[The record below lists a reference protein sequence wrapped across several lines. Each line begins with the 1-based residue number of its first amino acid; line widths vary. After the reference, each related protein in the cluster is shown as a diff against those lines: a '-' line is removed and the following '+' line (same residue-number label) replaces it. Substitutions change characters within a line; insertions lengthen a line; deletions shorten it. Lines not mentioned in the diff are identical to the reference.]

1 LLSGSLSGL
10 TSLARERGWRKPLV
24 DADSGVELARSVTQ
38 RITKLVV
45 SCHQGPFLSS
55 CGSSCVP
62 VRTTAGSS
70 LALFMSTRGR
80 LRLTG
85 RRSFPARGS
94 SKRARWNRD
103 CVRRPSPVRS
113 VSAAIKEAR
122 STVSL
127 SRSRPCVL
135 GPLAL
140 WLFIFH
146 ALGVPVV
153 GSDCSTSFGTTGF
166 RVLHLAGAAG
176 SICRIA
182 SAGTGSVSVP
192 FHFKPVPFHFKGGRP
207 LGPPMGELSVLNSRS
222 AACIRTFDVCLS
234 EGCTGT

>member
-1 LLSGSLSGL
+1 ML
-10 TSLARERGWRKPLV
+10 
-24 DADSGVELARSVTQ
+24 
-38 RITKLVV
+38 IV
-45 SCHQGPFLSS
+45 SCHQRQILSS

-62 VRTTAGSS
+62 ARATAVSF
-70 LALFMSTRGR
+70 LALFVSTRGR

-85 RRSFPARGS
+85 RRSFPVRGS
-94 SKRARWNRD
+94 RKRARWNRD

-113 VSAAIKEAR
+113 VSAARKEER
-122 STVSL
+122 STVSM
-127 SRSRPCVL
+127 SWSRPCVL

-166 RVLHLAGAAG
+166 RVLHPAGAAG
-176 SICRIA
+176 SVCRIA
-182 SAGTGSVSVP
+182 PAGAGSVSVP
-192 FHFKPVPFHFKGGRP
+192 FHFMPVPFPFKGDGP
-207 LGPPMGELSVLNSRS
+207 LGPPVGQLRMLNSRS

-234 EGCTGT
+234 QRYTGT